1 MRLRWFGLWALA
13 LVAFCAAA
21 GAWWVNAALGPRD
34 ATGESVA
41 FEVTDGAS
49 LASVSASL
57 EEAGLADALAF
68 EWLARY
74 RGLGS
79 ELKAGEYELT
89 PRESAEQILERLTS
103 GWVRMHTVSIPE
115 GLRATE
121 IAERLERAGLAD
133 SVEFLDG
140 VANAAWIRELGLEG
154 DSFEGYL
161 FPETYRLARGLSTR
175 AVLEAF
181 ADQFLAHWQMIEP
194 AAREAGLSMREV
206 VILAS
211 IVEKE
216 TGVPA
221 ERPRIAS
228 VFLNRLA
235 AGMRLQTDPTVIY
248 GVQDFDG
255 NLTRAHLND
264 ASNPYNTYQI
274 QGLPPG
280 PIANPGA
287 DALRSVVEPEASEF
301 LYFVARGDG
310 SHKFS
315 KTYGEHAR
323 AVDRFQRGQ

>member
-1 MRLRWFGLWALA
+1 VKLRWFALLALA
-13 LVAFCAAA
+13 LIVISAAA

-34 ATGESVA
+34 PAGSSVA
-41 FEVTDGAS
+41 FEVTEGAS
-49 LASVSASL
+49 LASVAASL
-57 EEAGLADALAF
+57 EEAGLAHALAF

-89 PRESAEQILERLTS
+89 PRESAEQILEQLTR

-121 IAERLERAGLAD
+121 IALRLERAGLAD
-133 SVEFLDG
+133 SAEFLDG
-140 VANAAWIRELGLEG
+140 VANAAWMRELGLEG
-154 DSFEGYL
+154 DNFEGYL

-181 ADQFLAHWQMIEP
+181 AAQFLALWRTIEP
-194 AAREAGLSMREV
+194 GAREAGLSMREV

-211 IVEKE
+211 IIEKE
-216 TGVPA
+216 TGVPD

-235 AGMRLQTDPTVIY
+235 EGMRLQTDPTVIY
-248 GVQDFDG
+248 GVKDFDG

-274 QGLPPG
+274 RGLPPG